1 MTGKWFKRFVAKCAD
16 NVPVAI
22 DIYMDGWKVS
32 NLKKAVGL
40 YFTIAN
46 LDKSLNWKVT
56 HKFSICLIPLSINLQ
71 HVLPMLLADVGY
83 KLVAKE
89 YTLSLFKGEKK
100 MVKVEI
106 ARVIG
111 DTPGIAEFC
120 GVKNHRCGGIF
131 FFPTRIF
138 FFDSFFF
145 FSTFTFLFS
154 LTHSFTHSLTH
165 SLTHTYIRTNTNCSF
180 TPSWSYLI
188 IKTGGFLWPSSF

>member
-1 MTGKWFKRFVAKCAD
+1 MKKKTILFWYFKYFKIFYLLFFQKLIHENVDGVDISYLPITSWLLLFNSYSSLMTGKWFKRFVAKCAD

-40 YFTIAN
+40 YFIIVN

-56 HKFSICLIPLSINLQ
+56 HKFPICLIPLLVNLQ
-71 HVLPMLLADVGY
+71 HVLSILLADVGY
-83 KLVAKE
+83 KLPAKE
-89 YTLSLFKGEKK
+89 YALSLFQGEKK

-131 FFPTRIF
+131 FFPTCIF
-138 FFDSFFF
+138 FF
-145 FSTFTFLFS
+145 
-154 LTHSFTHSLTH
+154 
-165 SLTHTYIRTNTNCSF
+165 
-180 TPSWSYLI
+180 
-188 IKTGGFLWPSSF
+188 